1 MARYETPG
9 QVLALFTAAA
19 AVSCL
24 LILLLTAEARARQ
37 HRQDGDTEAGGQ
49 EGKGGKTGEDD
60 ESGGKEGWGLISL
73 RSLARKLGLAG
84 GRKKRASEGER
95 RQVRHLRARVAMLG
109 RKDPLVSAV
118 LAEFCGNTSS
128 VTFVLCQDSSNN
140 VTQQGEQQDYHQQVS
155 SYVAGMTERL
165 APGHVGDGTEC
176 NSQPAITNLH
186 IVVLTSIANLVMF
199 SLLYCLCCHCRSD
212 NHQGSR
218 KCLVAA

>member
-37 HRQDGDTEAGGQ
+37 QQDGDGEAGGE

-60 ESGGKEGWGLISL
+60 ESGEKLISL
-73 RSLARKLGLAG
+73 RSLARKLGLLG

-128 VTFVLCQDSSNN
+128 VTFVLCQDSSKN
-140 VTQQGEQQDYHQQVS
+140 VTQQQEQQDYHQQVS

-165 APGHVGDGTEC
+165 APGQAGDGTEC
-176 NSQPAITNLH
+176 NSQRAITNLH
-186 IVVLTSIANLVMF
+186 IVIFTSITNLIMF
-199 SLLYCLCCHCRSD
+199 SLLSCLCCHCRSD
-212 NHQGSR
+212 NKQSSR